1 MAQCSLEQHEDGMA
15 IIFPFVAPRLTRF
28 TSHFPPVIWK
38 WREKNSSNYETSS
51 LLLSLLCFL
60 CFAEW
65 TSHSCYSCGGTRH
78 PPDALNLSLGQCGQC
93 VAGIMSDWLQ
103 EDTKQKDT
111 FNDASLMG
119 SNFHNK
125 GTIVGSIVA
134 LTKRDNFTVVTNINR
149 QEGWF
154 ALPLW
159 PWAT

>member
-1 MAQCSLEQHEDGMA
+1 
-15 IIFPFVAPRLTRF
+15 
-28 TSHFPPVIWK
+28 
-38 WREKNSSNYETSS
+38 
-51 LLLSLLCFL
+51 
-60 CFAEW
+60 
-65 TSHSCYSCGGTRH
+65 
-78 PPDALNLSLGQCGQC
+78 
-93 VAGIMSDWLQ
+93 MSDWLQ

-159 PWAT
+159 P